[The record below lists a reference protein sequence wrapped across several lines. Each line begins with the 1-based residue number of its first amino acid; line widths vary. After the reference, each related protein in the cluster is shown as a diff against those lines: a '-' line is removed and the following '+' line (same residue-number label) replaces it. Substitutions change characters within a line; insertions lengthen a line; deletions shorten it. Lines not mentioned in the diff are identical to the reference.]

1 MRFLKTKYLLNL
13 SAILFFSISFSQV
26 GINTDNPRTKLEVA
40 GDMKITSTID
50 IGTIDDLEQS
60 DTSTFLIQDTDDAIE
75 TLDVSNPTGAA
86 LGYIQDY
93 IITNPDE
100 DWVLDFDT
108 GVSANDY
115 VMISIS
121 ASFDKELIQSPDGP
135 SAADKFSL
143 PYSSTFIKNGT
154 WRIIADYPRANNG
167 TTLGTWTIRTLIFS
181 SDLSKQFGII
191 TVPMADGTTG
201 SASTPILD

>member
-1 MRFLKTKYLLNL
+1 MKYLLNL
-13 SAILFFSISFSQV
+13 SAILYYSLSFAQV
-26 GINTDNPRTKLEVA
+26 GINTDNPRTKLEVG

-108 GVSANDY
+108 GVSATDY

-121 ASFDKELIQSPDGP
+121 ASFDEELIQSADGP

-191 TVPMADGTTG
+191 TVPMANGTTG
-201 SASTPILD
+201 SAITPILD